1 MNSRQRHPC
10 PERDAQDSRAAA
22 ARRTHD
28 SSSLSGAPG
37 PSLKSELTALA
48 DRHVQSPPP
57 ELFNLFPNWASELP
71 EILHSQSA
79 AQLKALLAALDAQA
93 ELEPELA
100 AAYAFASAALR
111 EALGVHVSWGN
122 DASPPAEGGE
132 LVSQLILGAP
142 ECAHE
147 IFPDLERELR
157 EALLRPPAELRD
169 AARRLEAAQASLEV
183 RRFTEDLAQ
192 GADAQL
198 AREAEAMGFAV
209 LAVSA
214 LAALKDEAACERG
227 AEALE
232 CTPPRGS
239 EPAGIRPAGSSGEM
253 MSSAGSSRGSSASSA
268 ASRRSPVALGRFCF
282 HAFFAEAEPDASGDL
297 FNPCCEGVELPALA
311 LGASALASALGGAPP
326 ASPAEQE
333 AAWRSEWIHYPSWTG
348 APLPEPPLPS
358 LLALD
363 NHGMPP
369 LPQPRAVSSLS
380 TPEPAFPFA
389 TTTTPRATTR
399 SKRAH
404 PSAAVVARTRRSTR
418 RRLSSEDE
426 VIMRVGVGVAESCT
440 ESFPSAL
447 RMDSPNRI
455 TDDLLCS

>member
-1 MNSRQRHPC
+1 M
-10 PERDAQDSRAAA
+10 
-22 ARRTHD
+22 
-28 SSSLSGAPG
+28 
-37 PSLKSELTALA
+37 
-48 DRHVQSPPP
+48 
-57 ELFNLFPNWASELP
+57 
-71 EILHSQSA
+71 
-79 AQLKALLAALDAQA
+79 
-93 ELEPELA
+93 
-100 AAYAFASAALR
+100 
-111 EALGVHVSWGN
+111 HVSWGN

-142 ECAHE
+142 ECVHE

-157 EALLRPPAELRD
+157 DALLRPPAELRD
-169 AARRLEAAQASLEV
+169 AARRIEAAQASLEV

-214 LAALKDEAACERG
+214 LASLKDETACERG

-232 CTPPRGS
+232 STPLRGS

-253 MSSAGSSRGSSASSA
+253 MSSAGSSAGSSASSA

-282 HAFFAEAEPDASGDL
+282 HAFFAEAEPEASGDL
-297 FNPCCEGVELPALA
+297 FNPCCEGVDLPALA
-311 LGASALASALGGAPP
+311 PRASALTLALGGAPP
-326 ASPAEQE
+326 ASAPEHE
-333 AAWRSEWIHYPSWTG
+333 AAWRGPWIHYPSWTG

-363 NHGMPP
+363 NHGMPA
-369 LPQPRAVSSLS
+369 LPQPRAISSLS
-380 TPEPAFPFA
+380 TPEPTFAYA
-389 TTTTPRATTR
+389 TTTTPRATTT

-426 VIMRVGVGVAESCT
+426 VIMRVGVAESCT

>member
-1 MNSRQRHPC
+1 M
-10 PERDAQDSRAAA
+10 
-22 ARRTHD
+22 
-28 SSSLSGAPG
+28 
-37 PSLKSELTALA
+37 
-48 DRHVQSPPP
+48 SPPP
-57 ELFNLFPNWASELP
+57 ELFVLFPNWASELP
-71 EILHSQSA
+71 QILHSQSA

-93 ELEPELA
+93 ELEPELT

-111 EALGVHVSWGN
+111 EALSVHVSWGT
-122 DASPPAEGGE
+122 DVSPPAGGGE

-142 ECAHE
+142 ECVHE
-147 IFPDLERELR
+147 IFPNFKQELR
-157 EALLRPPAELRD
+157 DALLRPPAVLRG
-169 AARRLEAAQASLEV
+169 AARRIEAAQASLEV

-214 LAALKDEAACERG
+214 LASLKDEAACERG

-232 CTPPRGS
+232 SRPRRGS

-253 MSSAGSSRGSSASSA
+253 MISAESSGGSSASSTS
-268 ASRRSPVALGRFCF
+268 SRRSPVALGHFCF
-282 HAFFAEAEPDASGDL
+282 HAFFAEPEPELSGDL
-297 FNPCCEGVELPALA
+297 FNPCCECIDLPALA
-311 LGASALASALGGAPP
+311 PRASALTSALGGAPP
-326 ASPAEQE
+326 ASLPEQE
-333 AAWRSEWIHYPSWTG
+333 AAWRGPWIHYPSWAG
-348 APLPEPPLPS
+348 APPPEPPLPS

-363 NHGMPP
+363 NHGMPA
-369 LPQPRAVSSLS
+369 LPQPRAISLS
-380 TPEPAFPFA
+380 TPEPTFPYA
-389 TTTTPRATTR
+389 TTTPRANTR

-404 PSAAVVARTRRSTR
+404 RSAAVVARTCRSTR

-426 VIMRVGVGVAESCT
+426 VIMHVGVAESCT
-440 ESFPSAL
+440 ESVPSAL